1 VEKASPMRCGSLIL
15 VSLAVHLLSA
25 CGAGYNYNPRDIDCS
40 IPPYYSVC
48 AWSRS

>member
-1 VEKASPMRCGSLIL
+1 MRYRSLL
-15 VSLAVHLLSA
+15 LLSIAVLPLAA
-25 CGAGYNYNPRDIDCS
+25 CGAGYNYNPLEIDCR

>member
-1 VEKASPMRCGSLIL
+1 MRRRSLL
-15 VSLAVHLLSA
+15 LPSLAALLLPA
-25 CGAGYNYNPRDIDCS
+25 CGAGYNYNPLEIDCR

>member
-1 VEKASPMRCGSLIL
+1 MRSRSLLLLSIVVL
-15 VSLAVHLLSA
+15 LLSA
-25 CGAGYNYNPRDIDCS
+25 CGAGYNYDPLQIDCS